1 MQIKV
6 TYDKVNGNI
15 IVSSDIEDIAP
26 LELNT
31 NSVIDT
37 DTEVSFEIAID
48 ITTYEQS
55 QQDDDSFN
63 PEEVI

>member
-15 IVSSDIEDIAP
+15 TVSSDIEDIAP